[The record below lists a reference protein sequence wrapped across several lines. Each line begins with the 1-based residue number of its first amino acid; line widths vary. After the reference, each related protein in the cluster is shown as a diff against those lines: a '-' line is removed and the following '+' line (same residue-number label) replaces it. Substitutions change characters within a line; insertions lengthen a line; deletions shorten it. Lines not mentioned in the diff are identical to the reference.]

1 MRYID
6 LSLID
11 ENDPDVKAWLQK
23 AQRCLLVLAR
33 QETHAQRTKY
43 LNKHNIW
50 SEFKPI
56 LYKYFGEKCWYSE
69 CNLEGAYGDVDHFRP
84 KNKSTN
90 EQGKTILK
98 DGYWWLA
105 YDYLN
110 YRLSC
115 EKSNRSFC
123 KGGKKNYFPL
133 KEGTIP
139 AECPKKND
147 IPLLLDPCIEQ
158 DTTLIDCDETGGI
171 IALSD
176 NLEEIQRVELSG
188 RIYNWHLF
196 NTGRKDARLQ
206 CQTALK
212 LFEMAYES
220 KEYDENMKTALESLC
235 ALASPQKPYSSF
247 SRKYIALKIQNKPY
261 ESIIMQ
267 ILQSA

>member
-6 LSLID
+6 LSIID
-11 ENDPDVKAWLQK
+11 ENDPAVNAWLQK
-23 AQRCLLVLAR
+23 AQRCLSELS
-33 QETHAQRTKY
+33 QKETHAERTNY
-43 LNKHNIW
+43 LKKNNIW

-56 LYKYFGEKCWYSE
+56 LFKYYGEKCWYSE
-69 CNLEGAYGDVDHFRP
+69 CSLEGAYGDVDHFRP
-84 KNKSTN
+84 KSKSTN

-115 EKSNRSFC
+115 EKSNRGFY

-133 KEGTIP
+133 KGGTIP
-139 AECPKKND
+139 AEFPNKDD
-147 IPLLLDPCIEQ
+147 IPLLLDPCKED
-158 DTTLIDCDETGGI
+158 DTALVDCDEAGAI

-176 NLEEIQRVELSG
+176 NPEDIRRIKTSSY
-188 RIYNWHLF
+188 IYNWNLF
-196 NTGRKDARLQ
+196 NAGRKSARLR

-220 KEYDENMKTALESLC
+220 DKYAEMMKVALDSLC
-235 ALASPQKPYSSF
+235 AIVNPQTPYSSF
-247 SRKYIALKIQNKPY
+247 SKKYLELKIQERPY
-261 ESIIMQ
+261 KDIIMRA
-267 ILQSA
+267 LQSK